1 MSRTLC
7 GLALFMAASL
17 AIAEPTL
24 NGTPSEL
31 TNYLSTPLN
40 TVSLQGQANLDVQA
54 DNGIASIKI
63 TTEDGALQRS
73 LEKNEK
79 LKQEIVAQMVNK
91 GIAADHIVGS
101 KFSSTP
107 EYGFWSKE
115 ARSYR
120 VENVLRITVGNEKEF
135 QIVAGIIDANKEVTY
150 QGLELKHE
158 EESKIKYQLMR
169 MALADVEAKKKIYE
183 AGLGV
188 KLVPKSFSEAL
199 GMQPPVS
206 VLRREKTM
214 DSALGSYGSAAP
226 EIQASFGESK
236 YSIHL
241 NVEYFVNR
249 GKSPK

>member
-1 MSRTLC
+1 MSRALC

-17 AIAEPTL
+17 ATAEPTL

-79 LKQEIVAQMVNK
+79 LKQEIVAQMVRK

-115 ARSYR
+115 AKSYK
-120 VENVLRITVGNEKEF
+120 VENVLRITVGSEKEF
-135 QIVAGIIDANKEVTY
+135 QIVAGIIDGNREVTY

-158 EESKIKYQLMR
+158 EENKIKYQLMR
-169 MALADVEAKKKIYE
+169 MALADVEEKKKIYE

-188 KLVPKSFSEAL
+188 KLTPKSFSEAL
-199 GMQPPVS
+199 GMQPPVRM
-206 VLRREKTM
+206 LRREKAM
-214 DSALGSYGSAAP
+214 DSSISSYGSAAP

-241 NVEYFVNR
+241 NVEYYLDK
-249 GKSPK
+249 GKASR